1 MTREEFIE
9 VLEDNEYSYEIEGGK
24 IVVTDDNVDISFG
37 SGLTTLPS
45 GVEFR
50 NGGFLD
56 AMNALIEL
64 PPDVKFSNDGG
75 VALSSLKRISPGVV
89 FRNEGDVELHSLVG
103 GWFDGWPGNIEG
115 IDPNSLLNL
124 MISKGVFER

>member
-9 VLEDNEYSYEIEGGK
+9 ILDREGYSYEIEGDK

-103 GWFDGWPGNIEG
+103 GWFDRWPGNIEG
-115 IDPNSLLNL
+115 IDNKSLLNV
-124 MISKGVFER
+124 MVKRGMFI